1 MKEKAYPAA
10 ILLLLALAAAFLA
23 PSVGIPTIV
32 GGPLAWGGSSGDHS
46 KPAAP
51 VTPVAESD
59 PSVVRDAMNL
69 ISDGTFDA
77 MSGPWTYAN
86 GTTGAVTASRDPT
99 ARARLGHTTP
109 VLEFD
114 SMDNVSG
121 PTPWTTVTSGQT
133 HAYSNLSQEAVVAV
147 EGNGSLRDDVTIL
160 KDNEWAGALRDDPL
174 PWNWSGFNRMA
185 IWMDKA
191 TSSPLS
197 AWVFVQDQAGGS
209 AWGQYAL
216 VTGWYRYALD
226 LDAPLN
232 VSRVNFITIV
242 FTGLAGPTAT
252 VYVDDIVLFNSTSFS
267 ESASVAQTF
276 TKSTPT
282 GSGPNSLRLVF
293 DVETTSSLNVVPF
306 LEVTIGN
313 TVEWSETPVA
323 GNRSLDLDISSDVAL
338 EGTGSFTLAVSLWL
352 NRTGWEEASMT
363 AWIDNVTL
371 IIPGTLAR
379 ITLTPQTA
387 LVPAGQTAVFSAGG
401 QDANGNPAPL
411 DALNWSSTIGQI
423 VQVNGTLATFRA
435 PTQPGTGV
443 VSARE
448 GNISGSA
455 NVTVDPSALPGAP
468 PPSSWGGTLWTGLLL
483 IAGGLGGVGIAWLRR
498 SAKRAFRI
506 DDLFLI
512 DHAGLLVVHAT
523 RRRDVLGDEDILA
536 GMLTAIMSFA
546 QDAFQSEIG
555 GLKLF
560 KIGNKTVALERN
572 EHMYLA
578 AIGLGSIRNRLSTSL
593 RHFLA
598 DLEERYGDKLLR
610 WSGMVADLPG
620 IDAMAE
626 SFARR
631 GRYRRGDWKRAAARE
646 AEQPPFED
654 RGRRESGIDFVIVP
668 EEPLRRA

>member
-32 GGPLAWGGSSGDHS
+32 GGQLAWGGSSGDHS

-121 PTPWTTVTSGQT
+121 PTPWTRVTSGQT

-147 EGNGSLRDDVTIL
+147 EGNGSLRDNVTIL

-191 TSSPLS
+191 TSNPLS

-282 GSGPNSLRLVF
+282 GGGPNSLRLVF
-293 DVETTSSLNVVPF
+293 DVETTSSLNVAATWV
-306 LEVTIGN
+306 GN
-313 TVEWSETPVA
+313 T
-323 GNRSLDLDISSDVAL
+323 
-338 EGTGSFTLAVSLWL
+338 
-352 NRTGWEEASMT
+352 
-363 AWIDNVTL
+363 
-371 IIPGTLAR
+371 
-379 ITLTPQTA
+379 
-387 LVPAGQTAVFSAGG
+387 
-401 QDANGNPAPL
+401 
-411 DALNWSSTIGQI
+411 
-423 VQVNGTLATFRA
+423 
-435 PTQPGTGV
+435 
-443 VSARE
+443 
-448 GNISGSA
+448 
-455 NVTVDPSALPGAP
+455 
-468 PPSSWGGTLWTGLLL
+468 
-483 IAGGLGGVGIAWLRR
+483 
-498 SAKRAFRI
+498 
-506 DDLFLI
+506 
-512 DHAGLLVVHAT
+512 
-523 RRRDVLGDEDILA
+523 
-536 GMLTAIMSFA
+536 
-546 QDAFQSEIG
+546 
-555 GLKLF
+555 
-560 KIGNKTVALERN
+560 
-572 EHMYLA
+572 
-578 AIGLGSIRNRLSTSL
+578 
-593 RHFLA
+593 
-598 DLEERYGDKLLR
+598 
-610 WSGMVADLPG
+610 
-620 IDAMAE
+620 
-626 SFARR
+626 
-631 GRYRRGDWKRAAARE
+631 
-646 AEQPPFED
+646 
-654 RGRRESGIDFVIVP
+654 
-668 EEPLRRA
+668 

>member
-1 MKEKAYPAA
+1 MKEKAYRAAA
-10 ILLLLALAAAFLA
+10 ILLALAAALVA
-23 PSVGIPTIV
+23 SSVGFPAII

-46 KPAAP
+46 KSAAS

-59 PSVVRDAMNL
+59 PSVVRGAMNL

-114 SMDNVSG
+114 SMDNVTG
-121 PTPWTTVTSGQT
+121 PTPWTNVTSGQT
-133 HAYSNLSQEAVVAV
+133 HAYSNLSQETVVGV
-147 EGNGSLRDDVTIL
+147 EGNGSLRANVTIL

-191 TSSPLS
+191 TSNPLS
-197 AWVFVQDQAGGS
+197 AWVFVQDQAGRG

-216 VTGWYRYALD
+216 VTGWYRY
-226 LDAPLN
+226 
-232 VSRVNFITIV
+232 VH
-242 FTGLAGPTAT
+242 
-252 VYVDDIVLFNSTSFS
+252 DIVLFNSTTFS
-267 ESASVAQTF
+267 ERACVAQSF

-282 GSGPNSLRLVF
+282 GSGPNSLRLAF
-293 DVETTSSLNVVPF
+293 DVETTSPLDVVSS

-313 TVEWSETPVA
+313 TVEWSETPTA
-323 GNRSLDLDISSDVAL
+323 GNRSVDVDISGDVGL
-338 EGTGSFTLAVSLWL
+338 GSPGSFTLTITLWL

-379 ITLTPQTA
+379 ITLMPQTA
-387 LVPAGQTAVFSAGG
+387 LVPAGQTALFTAGG
-401 QDANGNPAPL
+401 RDADGNPAPL
-411 DALNWSSTIGQI
+411 GALNWSSTIGQI
-423 VQVNGTLATFRA
+423 VLVNGTLATSRA
-435 PTQPGTGV
+435 PVLPGTGV
-443 VSARE
+443 VSARV
-448 GNISGSA
+448 GNISGFA

-468 PPSSWGGTLWTGLLL
+468 PPATWGGTLWTGLLL
-483 IAGGLGGVGIAWLRR
+483 IAGGLGGGGIAWLRR

-598 DLEERYGDKLLR
+598 DLEERYGDNLLR
-610 WSGMVADLPG
+610 WSGMIADLPG

-631 GRYRRGDWKRAAARE
+631 GRYRRGDWKRAADRE
-646 AEQPPFED
+646 SEWPPLED
-654 RGRRESGIDFVIVP
+654 RGRRESGIDFIIVP
-668 EEPLRRA
+668 EEPLRPA

>member
-1 MKEKAYPAA
+1 MNERMCRAA
-10 ILLLLALAAAFLA
+10 VLLALAVALLA
-23 PSVGIPTIV
+23 PSVGALPTV
-32 GGPLAWGGSSGDHS
+32 GGPLAWGASGAAS
-46 KPAAP
+46 KPAVP
-51 VTPVAESD
+51 VTPVAESQ
-59 PSVVRDAMNL
+59 PSIVRDAVNL
-69 ISDGTFDA
+69 ISDGTFDT
-77 MSGPWTYAN
+77 MPGPWTYAN

-99 ARARLGHTTP
+99 ARARIGHTTP

-114 SMDNVSG
+114 SMDNVTG
-121 PTPWTTVTSGQT
+121 PTPWTNVTSGQT
-133 HAYSNLSQEAVVAV
+133 HAYSNLSQETVVGV
-147 EGNGSLRDDVTIL
+147 EGNGSLRANVTIL

-191 TSSPLS
+191 TSNPLA
-197 AWVFVQDQAGGS
+197 AWVFVQDQAGRG

-232 VSRVNFITIV
+232 VSGVDFVAIV

-252 VYVDDIVLFNSTSFS
+252 VYVDDIVLFNSTTFS
-267 ESASVAQTF
+267 ERASVAQSF

-282 GSGPNSLRLVF
+282 GSGPNSLRLAF
-293 DVETTSSLNVVPF
+293 DVETTSPLDVVSS

-313 TVEWSETPVA
+313 TVEWSETPTA
-323 GNRSLDLDISSDVAL
+323 GNRSVDVDISGDVGL
-338 EGTGSFTLAVSLWL
+338 GSTGSFTLTITLWL

-387 LVPAGQTAVFSAGG
+387 LVPAGQTALFTAGG
-401 QDANGNPAPL
+401 RDADGNPAPL
-411 DALNWSSTIGQI
+411 GALNWSSTIGQI
-423 VQVNGTLATFRA
+423 VLVNGTLATFRA
-435 PTQPGTGV
+435 PVLPGTGV
-443 VSARE
+443 ISARV
-448 GNISGSA
+448 GNISGFA

-468 PPSSWGGTLWTGLLL
+468 PPATWGGTLWTGLLL
-483 IAGGLGGVGIAWLRR
+483 IAGGLGGVGVVWLHR

-512 DHAGLLVVHAT
+512 DHAGLLVVHAA

-546 QDAFQSEIG
+546 QDAFQAEIG

-578 AIGLGSIRNRLSTSL
+578 AIGLGSIRNRLPTSL

-610 WSGMVADLPG
+610 WSGMITDLPG
-620 IDAMAE
+620 IDVMTE

-631 GRYRRGDWKRAAARE
+631 GRYRRGDWKRAADRE
-646 AEQPPFED
+646 SEWPPLED
-654 RGRRESGIDFVIVP
+654 RGRRESGIDFIIVP
-668 EEPLRRA
+668 EEPLRPA